1 MCDGDV
7 SEPAREQPYGD
18 EAFGS
23 ILEAARAGADWA
35 WSRLYRDLAGPVLG
49 YLRGRGATDP
59 EDLLGEVFLQVAR
72 NIATFEGGERAF
84 RSWVF
89 TVAHHRVIDE
99 RRYRGRRPAVLS
111 GDPPP
116 GVAGGDV
123 EQEALDHLGTHRVLE
138 LLDHL
143 SPDQREVLLLRIVA
157 DLTIEEAAR
166 VVGKRPGA
174 VKALQRRGLEALRRR
189 VGQKGVPL

>member
-1 MCDGDV
+1 V
-7 SEPAREQPYGD
+7 SEPVREQQCGD

-23 ILEAARAGADWA
+23 ILEAARAGAEWA

-49 YLRGRGATDP
+49 YLRGKGAADP
-59 EDLLGEVFLQVAR
+59 EDLLGEVFLQLAR
-72 NIATFEGGERAF
+72 NIGTFQGGERAF

-99 RRYRGRRPAVLS
+99 RRYRGRRPTVLA

-116 GVAGGDV
+116 AVTAGDV
-123 EQEALDHLGTHRVLE
+123 EQEALESLGTHRVVE
-138 LLDHL
+138 LLADL
-143 SPDQREVLLLRIVA
+143 SPDQRDVLLLRIVA
-157 DLTIEEAAR
+157 DLTIDEVAR
-166 VVGKRPGA
+166 IVGKRTGA

-189 VGQKGVPL
+189 VGERGVPL